1 MKHIQ
6 GLMKPGVKVIELCS
20 AGDSFMEEKIKH
32 AYKKSKGMKK
42 GIAFPT
48 CVNVNETICHFTPL
62 DNTPEAAI
70 TLKEN
75 DVVRVD
81 LGVQID
87 GFISN
92 IAQTY
97 ILTPNV
103 VSGREADCLA
113 AVQQGMEVAQR
124 LMKPGKTNTDLI
136 QALQKVARA
145 FNVKWVNGVLSH
157 EIKRDVVD
165 GKNVILLHEDADQ
178 TVDEFKFESNQVFC
192 LDLVASTGDEA
203 KLREGTSRT
212 TVYKREPSV
221 LVDLKVN
228 ASRKVYEEI
237 KDKFGAVPFTVK
249 HLDPKLGRMGVL
261 ELLNN
266 RMIDPYPVLV
276 AKKGEFVAQQKSTI
290 LIAKKQVQKITGL
303 PVQSFQSEKSI
314 QDEQVLAV
322 LKTDL
327 KIVPEAKMDET
338 D

>member
-32 AYKKSKGMKK
+32 AYKKSKGLKK

-48 CVNVNETICHFTPL
+48 CVNVNEIVCHFSPL
-62 DNTPEAAI
+62 ENTPEAAA

-87 GFISN
+87 GYISN

-103 VSGREADCLA
+103 VTGREADCLA

-124 LMKPGKTNTDLI
+124 LMKPGKTNTELI
-136 QALQKVARA
+136 QALQKVAQT

-165 GKNVILLHEDADQ
+165 GKNTILLHEDADQ
-178 TVDEFKFESNQVFC
+178 TVDEFKFETNQVFC
-192 LDLVASTGDEA
+192 LDL
-203 KLREGTSRT
+203 
-212 TVYKREPSV
+212 
-221 LVDLKVN
+221 
-228 ASRKVYEEI
+228 
-237 KDKFGAVPFTVK
+237 
-249 HLDPKLGRMGVL
+249 
-261 ELLNN
+261 
-266 RMIDPYPVLV
+266 
-276 AKKGEFVAQQKSTI
+276 
-290 LIAKKQVQKITGL
+290 
-303 PVQSFQSEKSI
+303 
-314 QDEQVLAV
+314 
-322 LKTDL
+322 
-327 KIVPEAKMDET
+327 
-338 D
+338 